1 MANYNASVN
10 LLIGGTSNLDKLV
23 TRITQLEGLIER
35 INATPID
42 LSKTAGR
49 GTAADRLG
57 VAQRR
62 VQQLRDDYLELGE
75 AQKRWQNGSRTG
87 NAVGGNATTNQLRAQ
102 SDLLQS
108 IANNSKLASVQFK
121 EMTIAAALANAKANE
136 AGRQRLS
143 VLAEAFSGQGSRS
156 QMGNVRGNASLQ
168 LVDRLVASYPTIT
181 KSEAA
186 LNAYKQELGDIQQL
200 VPMISNEYK
209 VLENR
214 IAEVNR
220 ELASSGLRGQVSA
233 VSPQMGPATSL
244 SSVAASEKRLKY
256 QEKIN
261 DQLAKMAAIETRI
274 EQAALSGTQKQKLR
288 NTLDQAAEALG
299 QHRLQDAV
307 RITSEIDRQRM
318 SLERLNRASQGKT
331 ITSPVDQ
338 EVANRKRL
346 NHLINSSQLLEQG
359 LLTAKAKGL
368 DVTEATQRVQ
378 QLINNL
384 NRSDLTIDK
393 QQLDLIDE
401 ILNGLR
407 SELQLKK
414 AIANTS
420 IAEAKAAQSG
430 AMLGPGSPTGEL
442 GFLQARKKQTAEQK
456 AARAQKMES
465 VALGV
470 GFPLMFGA
478 GPGSIAGSLAGSFVG
493 SGFGGQILGGAF
505 GQVLDDAA
513 KSAADFARSMREG
526 GDAAGYLTEKLGYLN
541 PETKALIQNAQQSGQ
556 TAVAAALAQKEL
568 ANVIGG
574 QAASDL
580 KNYGELWD
588 FTGRQFQKFTL
599 LLQAGLP
606 QIIAQTLAAA
616 TGLTGLYAIVSKL
629 PLVAGLAGMVAPK
642 EKPQTVEAQTRS
654 KELQEQL
661 KLARANYQVTLQNN
675 TANSQGYLISKA
687 QTIQIEKQNKYEEI
701 MRDLKAKKFSNQD
714 KILKVLALEVSTQE
728 KLRNLEIERVQLIQ
742 QRNQAAL
749 AQAQAVMEVGIIQQ
763 QVQLAQEQNTASEVR
778 RASLQGQ
785 IGIQQALNR
794 LESINLQIAQERANT
809 QRDINNNKIKELEA
823 QRSIATA
830 QVDLAQAQAAQQ
842 QQQATRTAQA
852 DLLNTEK
859 TRKTLILE
867 FINLAYKEAELSK
880 GELYTLKQR
889 YDAIDKEAALRK
901 YILNTERQLEILQR
915 PDLELEINTIY
926 GLRFAVLEKTLN
938 IQKQIT
944 QNELK
949 QVAAQQQMAQY
960 RIKREAETSIQGTQR
975 QITKAEIGIQS
986 FGMGEGQKAAIELE
1000 NEQQQRRLDLLQAYT
1015 DKTKEL
1021 RASIASSTGDTLRIK
1036 QLELDTEKQ
1045 TYATRSEMLV
1055 QLEQLEKKQLVLNE
1069 ITRTYGPIIQGV
1081 GDAVGSALTK
1091 GIQGLV
1097 EGTTT
1102 AQQVFADFLKSIG
1115 DILMQEGAK
1124 IIATYTAIAIARQLA
1139 GLFGGGGG
1147 GGNGGGA
1154 QGFQMPEI
1162 APGVGSLGPQRMFA
1176 FADGGNP
1183 PVGRPSLVG
1192 EQGPELFVPRTSG
1205 TIVPAGPTAGIRE
1218 AMANGN
1224 GQSNASPVLNMS
1236 FQTSTINGVEY
1247 VSRDQL
1253 EAAMME
1259 TRRQASRDGAKRG
1272 MTMTL
1277 DRLQQSPSTRSRVGL
1292 G

>member
-1 MANYNASVN
+1 MANYSAKVDVIIAGMRKLDILGDRLQTINNTIDTLNKKRVALNV
-10 LLIGGTSNLDKLV
+10 GG
-23 TRITQLEGLIER
+23 RGAER
-35 INATPID
+35 D
-42 LSKTAGR
+42 LSGELSKGVNDYVRDWVNGNKQIGKSLADVSQQTQAFQQLLAETAMAGSDPKQAAAIKNLASAWADTTKAAGR
-49 GTAADRLG
+49 YETKLTDIQRAALGLQTQAKRDEEVYRRLN
-57 VAQRR
+57 AIQSRNFQER
-62 VQQLRDDYLELGE
+62 QKQIAEQE
-75 AQKRWQNGSRTG
+75 AAQKRQDK
-87 NAVGGNATTNQLRAQ
+87 NQRAE
-102 SDLLQS
+102 S
-108 IANNSKLASVQFK
+108 I
-121 EMTIAAALANAKANE
+121 
-136 AGRQRLS
+136 
-143 VLAEAFSGQGSRS
+143 
-156 QMGNVRGNASLQ
+156 
-168 LVDRLVASYPTIT
+168 
-181 KSEAA
+181 
-186 LNAYKQELGDIQQL
+186 
-200 VPMISNEYK
+200 
-209 VLENR
+209 
-214 IAEVNR
+214 
-220 ELASSGLRGQVSA
+220 
-233 VSPQMGPATSL
+233 
-244 SSVAASEKRLKY
+244 
-256 QEKIN
+256 
-261 DQLAKMAAIETRI
+261 
-274 EQAALSGTQKQKLR
+274 
-288 NTLDQAAEALG
+288 
-299 QHRLQDAV
+299 
-307 RITSEIDRQRM
+307 
-318 SLERLNRASQGKT
+318 
-331 ITSPVDQ
+331 
-338 EVANRKRL
+338 
-346 NHLINSSQLLEQG
+346 
-359 LLTAKAKGL
+359 
-368 DVTEATQRVQ
+368 
-378 QLINNL
+378 
-384 NRSDLTIDK
+384 
-393 QQLDLIDE
+393 
-401 ILNGLR
+401 
-407 SELQLKK
+407 
-414 AIANTS
+414 
-420 IAEAKAAQSG
+420 
-430 AMLGPGSPTGEL
+430 
-442 GFLQARKKQTAEQK
+442 
-456 AARAQKMES
+456 
-465 VALGV
+465 ALGV
-470 GFPLMFGA
+470 GFPMMFGA

-568 ANVIGG
+568 ANAIGG

-599 LLQAGLP
+599 LLQAGMP

-661 KLARANYQVTLQNN
+661 NLARANYQVTLQNN

-687 QTIQIEKQNKYEEI
+687 QTIQTEKTVKYNEI
-701 MRDLKAKKFSNQD
+701 MRDLELKKISEKD

-749 AQAQAVMEVGIIQQ
+749 AQAQAGMEVGIIQQ

-778 RASLQGQ
+778 RTSLQGQ

-842 QQQATRTAQA
+842 QQQAARTAQA

-867 FINLAYKEAELSK
+867 FINLGYKEAELNK

-889 YDAIDKEAALRK
+889 YDAMDKEAALRK
-901 YILNTERQLEILQR
+901 HILNTERQLEILQR
-915 PDLELEINTIY
+915 PDLELEINGIY
-926 GLRFAVLEKTLN
+926 VSRFAVLEKTLK

-944 QNELK
+944 ENELK
-949 QVAAQQQMAQY
+949 QVVAQQQMAQY
-960 RIKREAETSIQGTQR
+960 RIKREAETSIQGAQR

-1021 RASIASSTGDTLRIK
+1021 RASIDSSTGDTLRIK
-1036 QLELDTEKQ
+1036 QIELETEKQ
-1045 TYATRSEMLV
+1045 TYATRSAMLV

-1091 GIQGLV
+1091 GVQGLI

-1102 AQQVFADFLKSIG
+1102 AQQVFADFLKSVG

-1124 IIATYTAIAIARQLA
+1124 MIATYTAIAIAKSLA
-1139 GLFGGGGG
+1139 GLFGGGSSGGLPSFGDGG
-1147 GGNGGGA
+1147 GFGSFEGGALGTASGGLGGGD
-1154 QGFQMPEI
+1154 FTSFL
-1162 APGVGSLGPQRMFA
+1162 PGKSFYKAAGGPVSSNSTYM
-1176 FADGGNP
+1176 
-1183 PVGRPSLVG
+1183 VG
-1192 EQGPELFVPRTSG
+1192 EQGPELFVPRTAG

-1236 FQTSTINGVEY
+1236 FESSTINGVEY

-1253 EAAMME
+1253 EAAMMQ

-1277 DRLQQSPSTRSRVGL
+1277 DKLQQSPSTRSRVGL